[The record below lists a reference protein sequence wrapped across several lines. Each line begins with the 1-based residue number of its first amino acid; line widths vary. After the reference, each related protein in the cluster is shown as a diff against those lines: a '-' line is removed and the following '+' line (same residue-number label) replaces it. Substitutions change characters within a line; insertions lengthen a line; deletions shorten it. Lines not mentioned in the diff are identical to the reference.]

1 MCLALTSFLS
11 LINVLG
17 MWANNKVDLALEKSH
32 KAGTAIYINAYY
44 FKKKMINEGN
54 GSQSSWYHDCLMA
67 MEILVILATGRNIV
81 LYGHVKP
88 MFLLLKFDFLQTR
101 GNILLDRRS
110 SREKEF
116 HSSGGA
122 GRLSFLLTVACK
134 YKMQMQLDKTW
145 GMGLC
150 IRREVREAKSQ
161 RFQFPLQFPLLVFR
175 FHFFMHAGGLVK

>member
-1 MCLALTSFLS
+1 
-11 LINVLG
+11 
-17 MWANNKVDLALEKSH
+17 
-32 KAGTAIYINAYY
+32 
-44 FKKKMINEGN
+44 MINEGN

-175 FHFFMHAGGLVK
+175 FNFFMHAVGLVK